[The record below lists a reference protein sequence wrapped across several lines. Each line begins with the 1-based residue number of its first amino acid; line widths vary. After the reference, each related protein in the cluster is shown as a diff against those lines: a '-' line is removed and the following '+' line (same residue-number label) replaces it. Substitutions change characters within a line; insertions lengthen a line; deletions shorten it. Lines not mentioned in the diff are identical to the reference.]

1 MKDAHAQSAQFR
13 TCGIPVAVWL
23 VATAWLMAAG
33 PAHGETPV
41 AEDGHPRH
49 VIPFLKANCSECHAG
64 DDPDSGVS
72 LDALFQESDVEQNRT
87 LWQDALK
94 QLRAG
99 AMPPAEAPR
108 PDQQQVELI
117 TAWIDSELF
126 SVDCDAPVDPGLVT
140 IRRLNRVEYGNTI
153 RDLLGVEFR
162 PSGSFPTDEL
172 GAGYDNNG
180 DALTISPLLM
190 EKYLDAAAR
199 IAAEAIPAE
208 EDAELP
214 LTTLAAND
222 LAGGG
227 HHDGARVLTSHGE
240 ITATWTN
247 DRPGLYKVRI
257 EAFGDQA
264 GDEPANMQVTVDG
277 RQVREFAV
285 PATRDK
291 PQTIVL
297 RLPLQE
303 GQRRLGLAFT
313 NDYYV
318 PEHPDPARR
327 DRNLWVGEV
336 QVIGPIVPPNKSS
349 AFYRSIEPLLPPP
362 AHFPLVPEDRQAME
376 AATREILASLLPRA
390 YRRPVEADQIERLT
404 RFLVTNVEA
413 GDSYSL
419 AMQRTLQ
426 VVLISPKFLFRDEA
440 GGETQSDQANRPIDE
455 FALASRLSYFLWSSM
470 PDETLHRLA
479 AEGQLRA
486 NLAQQVTRMLA
497 DEKSQA
503 LIDNFAGQ
511 WLHTRQLQTMTPD
524 AKQFDGYDE
533 QLAAA
538 MRAET
543 LHFFA
548 AILREKRPL
557 VELLDADYT
566 YLNERLARHY
576 GIDGVEGEQ
585 IRRVKLSDRRRGG
598 VITQA
603 AMLTLTSNPTR
614 TSPVKRGK
622 WILEQI
628 LGDAPP
634 PAPANVPE
642 LEEAEGELTGT
653 LRERLEQHRT
663 NEVCASCHRPMDPLG
678 FALENFDAIGR
689 WRDTEGKFPI
699 DAVGELPD
707 GSRFEGPVGL
717 KQLLVKRKDDF
728 RKALARQLL
737 TYALGRGLEHFDVCA
752 VDEVCQQTKE
762 DGDTLAAMVV
772 AIAESDPFQFQRAV
786 RPEELRSEEQ
796 GATR

>member
-1 MKDAHAQSAQFR
+1 MKDANAKPAQFR
-13 TCGIPVAVWL
+13 ACGIPVVLWL
-23 VATAWLMAAG
+23 VAVGWLLAAG
-33 PAHGETPV
+33 TTRGETPV

-49 VIPFLKANCSECHAG
+49 VVPFLKANCLECHEG

-72 LDALFQESDVEQNRT
+72 LDALFQDADVDRNRI
-87 LWQDALK
+87 LWEDALK

-126 SVDCDAPVDPGLVT
+126 SIDCDAAVDPGLVT
-140 IRRLNRVEYGNTI
+140 MRRLNRVEYGNTV
-153 RDLLGVEFR
+153 RDLLGVDFH
-162 PSGSFPTDEL
+162 PSESFPTDEL

-190 EKYLDAAAR
+190 EKYLDAAAQ

-214 LTTLAAND
+214 LTNLAAND
-222 LAGGG
+222 LAGGNR
-227 HHDGARVLTSHGE
+227 HDGARILTSHGE
-240 ITATWTN
+240 ITAAWTN
-247 DRPGLYKVRI
+247 DRPGLYKLRI

-264 GDEPANMQVTVDG
+264 GDEPAKMQVTIDG
-277 RQVREFAV
+277 RQVQEFAV
-285 PATRDK
+285 PATRDE

-297 RLPLQE
+297 RLPLGE
-303 GQRRLGLAFT
+303 GRRRLGLIFT

-336 QVIGPIVPPNKSS
+336 QVIGPIVPPNKPS
-349 AFYRSIEPLLPPP
+349 AFYRSIEPRLPPP
-362 AHFPLVPEDRQAME
+362 AHFPLAEEDRQAM
-376 AATREILASLLPRA
+376 AAASREILASLLPRA

-404 RFLVTNVEA
+404 QFLLANVDA
-413 GDSYSL
+413 GDSYPL

-440 GGETQSDQANRPIDE
+440 REQAPNDQAKGPVDE

-486 NLAQQVTRMLA
+486 NLSEQVKRMLA

-524 AKQFDGYDE
+524 AKQFDAYDQ

-538 MRAET
+538 MRSET

-548 AILREKRPL
+548 AILRENRPL

-576 GIDGVEGEQ
+576 GINGVAGDH
-585 IRRVKLSDRRRGG
+585 IRRVKLTDRRRGG
-598 VITQA
+598 VVTQA
-603 AMLTLTSNPTR
+603 AMLTLTSDPTR

-628 LGDAPP
+628 LGDSPP

-642 LEEAEGELTGT
+642 LEEVEGEPTGT

-689 WRDTEGKFPI
+689 WRDTEGKFKI
-699 DAVGELPD
+699 DAAGELPD
-707 GSRFEGPVGL
+707 GSRFEGPIGL
-717 KQLLVKRKDDF
+717 KRLLIERKDDF
-728 RKALARQLL
+728 RRALARQLL
-737 TYALGRGLEHFDVCA
+737 TYALGRGLEHYDVCA
-752 VDEVCQQTKE
+752 VDKVCQQTE
-762 DGDTLAAMVV
+762 DEGDTLAAMVV
-772 AIAESDPFQFQRAV
+772 AIAESDPFQFQRAA
-786 RPEELRSEEQ
+786 RPEGE